1 MVLVTGASGNVGK
14 AVLSEVARSGARHKA
29 MYRSANEAAKAPTGM
44 ETVLADFAKKETLAP
59 ALRDVDAVYLVCSPI
74 PDLVQLETNMIDT
87 VSSLVSNM
95 SCSTPHSARANTRN
109 PILPGI
115 AKWKTN
121 LRA

>member
-59 ALRDVDAVYLVCSPI
+59 AKSAS
-74 PDLVQLETNMIDT
+74 T
-87 VSSLVSNM
+87 VSIPVGALAASFAERYIALCLAPPRATSFNTALPTFPLAPVTKIM
-95 SCSTPHSARANTRN
+95 ARLLNR
-109 PILPGI
+109 
-115 AKWKTN
+115 
-121 LRA
+121 